1 MVDDDRLPLG
11 AGETPVMRKVRFRTL
26 GCYPLTG
33 AIESEAETLADIIQ
47 ELRQARTSERQG
59 RLIDH
64 DAIASME
71 KKKQEGLLLMACPR
85 RSPSP
90 RRRRRPRREPRGSR
104 FITCGSVDDG
114 KSTLIGRLLF
124 EAGIVLDDHLAALEA
139 DSKRLGTQDGGLDF
153 ALLLDGLTAEREQK
167 ITIDVAY
174 RYFATD
180 ARTFIVA
187 DTPGH
192 EQYTRNMVTGAST
205 ADAALLL
212 VDARKG
218 LLTQTRRHSHLVAL
232 LGIRHVAL
240 AVNKMDLVDY
250 SADVFAA
257 IQEAYRAFA
266 RQIGLGG
273 RRLHPGLGARRG
285 QRRRAERDRCAGTRG
300 PTILRYLET
309 VEPDDARMR
318 AAPFRLPVQWVNRP
332 HADFRGF
339 AGTVAG
345 GTIRLDD
352 RVRVQPSGRESR
364 VARIVAYG
372 GDLDEAGAGQAITL
386 VLADEIDV
394 SRGDVISAAEAPA
407 GVADQF
413 EATIIW
419 MSEQPMLPGRPYWL
433 KIGPKLATAT
443 LARPK
448 YRLNVNTLEHL
459 AAKKLELNEIGV
471 CDLVVDRPDR
481 VRCLQGRPGHRR
493 LHPHR
498 PPLEQ
503 HGRRGPGAL
512 RAAARPEH
520 PLAGRGRRQG
530 RRARA

>member
-1 MVDDDRLPLG
+1 MPVDQDPPPAATGG
-11 AGETPVMRKVRFRTL
+11 A
-26 GCYPLTG
+26 
-33 AIESEAETLADIIQ
+33 SQQ
-47 ELRQARTSERQG
+47 EPRQSA
-59 RLIDH
+59 
-64 DAIASME
+64 
-71 KKKQEGLLLMACPR
+71 GLL
-85 RSPSP
+85 
-90 RRRRRPRREPRGSR
+90 R

-139 DSKRLGTQDGGLDF
+139 DSKRLGTQDGDLDF

-174 RYFATD
+174 RFFATG

-205 ADAALLL
+205 ADAAILL

-218 LLTQTRRHSHLVAL
+218 LLTQTRRHSHLVSL

-250 SADVFAA
+250 SVDVFTA
-257 IQEAYRAFA
+257 IQEAYRTFA
-266 RQIGLGG
+266 RQIGLGEVVCIPVSALVG
-273 RRLHPGLGARRG
+273 DNVIVPSARMRWY
-285 QRRRAERDRCAGTRG
+285 EG

-339 AGTVAG
+339 AGTVTG
-345 GTIRLDD
+345 GTIRLHD

-364 VARIVAYG
+364 VARIVSYG
-372 GDLDEAGAGQAITL
+372 GDLDEATAGQAITL

-394 SRGDVISAAEAPA
+394 SRGDLISSTE
-407 GVADQF
+407 
-413 EATIIW
+413 
-419 MSEQPMLPGRPYWL
+419 
-433 KIGPKLATAT
+433 
-443 LARPK
+443 ARPAS
-448 YRLNVNTLEHL
+448 RTSS
-459 AAKKLELNEIGV
+459 
-471 CDLVVDRPDR
+471 
-481 VRCLQGRPGHRR
+481 RR
-493 LHPHR
+493 R
-498 PPLEQ
+498 SS
-503 HGRRGPGAL
+503 G
-512 RAAARPEH
+512 
-520 PLAGRGRRQG
+520 
-530 RRARA
+530 